1 MAEAISPAD
10 WGATPVDGPA
20 HWGAVPVEGQQSGI
34 PAAVADIPKEM
45 SAAFQKSAQHLTGDS
60 VSDLPGYDP
69 RTRGQLGP
77 IEGLMRTGRQIA
89 ALPEMAIS
97 PLVGAARSLIGHPM
111 ADLEHKAGEL
121 IAPEIAAKDDPQK
134 MYEAAKG
141 DVDMALT
148 AASPR
153 APKTPTFP
161 APTIPELKA
170 AAKTGFESP
179 EVTGLEIHPKVITD
193 FASGAHVELNNA
205 GIDEVLAPKTFSL
218 LTRLQKAP
226 AGSTIT
232 GANLQTVRRAFGNAA
247 ASPDATERLAAKTVI
262 DKLDEL
268 LPNIKPADVI
278 SGDSAAAA
286 STLEEARGNYSA
298 AKRAETIDNKTIQAE
313 LRAAAANSGQNVA
326 NTVRQR
332 MADILIKPK
341 EQRGFS
347 PSELSQME
355 DIVRGSTAGNALR
368 IGGNLLGGGGGLG
381 AAVSA
386 GIGGFVTGGPGA
398 AAPVVGFGL
407 KQLSNY
413 LTLRQTER
421 LSEAIRMRAPLASSM
436 SKFGEAFA
444 NFQAAKTPSKHAAVV
459 LAARN
464 LSNNLQGAAFK
475 GSIAD
480 FVRSLA
486 VPGQSPAKD
495 QDKVPGNE

>member
-1 MAEAISPAD
+1 MAELDFSD
-10 WGATPVDGPA
+10 L
-20 HWGAVPVEGQQSGI
+20 VPKASTSQGVSFDDLIPKQASVI
-34 PAAVADIPKEM
+34 PAAITDILPEAG
-45 SAAFQKSAQHLTGDS
+45 AALGKASQHLTGDS

-89 ALPEMAIS
+89 ALPEMAIA
-97 PLVGAARSLIGHPM
+97 PFVGAARSLIGHPM

-121 IAPEIAAKDDPQK
+121 IAPQIAAKDDPQK

-141 DVDMALT
+141 DVDLALS
-148 AASPR
+148 AAKPSTPK
-153 APKTPTFP
+153 APTLS

-170 AAKTGFESP
+170 AAKVGFESP
-179 EVTGLEIHPKVITD
+179 EVTSLELHPKVITD
-193 FASGAHVELNNA
+193 FATGAQVELNNS

-218 LTRLQKAP
+218 LSRLQKAP
-226 AGSTIT
+226 AGSTVS

-278 SGDSAAAA
+278 SGDAGAAA
-286 STLEEARGNYSA
+286 STLEEARANYSA
-298 AKRAETIDNKTIQAE
+298 AKHAETIDNKTIQAE

-332 MADILIKPK
+332 MADILVKPK

-347 PSELSQME
+347 SSELSQME
-355 DIVRGSTAGNALR
+355 DIVRGSKAGNALR

-413 LTLRQTER
+413 LTLKQTAQ

-444 NFQAAKTPSKHAAVV
+444 KYQELKSPSTHAGVV

-464 LSNNLQGAAFK
+464 LSNNLQGDAFK
-475 GSIAD
+475 GSISD
-480 FVRSLA
+480 LVRSLSGPQQGRA
-486 VPGQSPAKD
+486 QDEGPVPRK
-495 QDKVPGNE
+495 E

>member
-1 MAEAISPAD
+1 MVEAVNPAD
-10 WGATPVDGPA
+10 WGAAPVDGPE
-20 HWGAVPVEGQQSGI
+20 HWGAVPVEDQKSGMSV
-34 PAAVADIPKEM
+34 PAAIADIPNEM
-45 SAAFQKSAQHLTGDS
+45 SKAAVQSVQNLTGNS
-60 VSDLPGYDP
+60 VQDLPGYDP

-77 IEGLMRTGRQIA
+77 IEGLVRSGKQALGVAELPFNTLIA
-89 ALPEMAIS
+89 A
-97 PLVGAARSLIGHPM
+97 PLRSLIGHPM
-111 ADLEHKAGEL
+111 TDLEHKAGEL
-121 IAPEIAAKDDPQK
+121 IAPQIAAKDDPQK

-141 DVDMALT
+141 DVDLALS
-148 AASPR
+148 AAKPSSPK
-153 APKTPTFP
+153 APTLY

-170 AAKTGFESP
+170 AAKVGFESP
-179 EVTGLEIHPKVITD
+179 EVASLELHPKVITD
-193 FASGAHVELNNA
+193 FATGAQVELNNS

-218 LTRLQKAP
+218 LSRLQKAP
-226 AGSTIT
+226 AGSTVS

-268 LPNIKPADVI
+268 LPNVKQSDVI
-278 SGDSAAAA
+278 SGDAGAAA
-286 STLEEARGNYSA
+286 STLEEARANYSA
-298 AKRAETIDNKTIQAE
+298 AKHAETIDNKTIQAE

-332 MADILIKPK
+332 MADILVKPK

-347 PSELSQME
+347 TSELSQME
-355 DIVRGSTAGNALR
+355 DIVRGSKAGNALR

-398 AAPVVGFGL
+398 AAPVVGFAL

-413 LTLRQTER
+413 LTLKDAAR

-444 NFQAAKTPSKHAAVV
+444 KYQDLKSPSTHAGVV

-475 GSIAD
+475 GSISD
-480 FVRSLA
+480 LVRSLQG
-486 VPGQSPAKD
+486 VNSRDSQQTP
-495 QDKVPGNE
+495 